1 MNRYIEKTQ
10 EILNIIYPFEPN
22 KSRNINKTA
31 YDNTRDISTTLRNTQ
46 LEENTYTFAKLST
59 NIHLT
64 YEPDLDE
71 LYNNLSR
78 IRDFIREIKVN
89 SNLSI
94 VPKTVFIEK
103 PQSETGKTEESKP
116 SKSSKCSKSRESSRV
131 SKKKFDN
138 ILITASSKDKN
149 ENCKNNN
156 ISSSRSRQITES
168 DQRKESSISVNI
180 NLYNNN
186 SNIISKC
193 DISKGSIAIIEKV
206 PRLIPEEFFEKCH
219 GCKMNFGVCRWKYHC
234 RCCGY
239 VFCFYCSW
247 NYDNFLPFY
256 LQSVRICDKCITDK
270 KNLVYLKM

>member
-10 EILNIIYPFEPN
+10 EILNIIFPFEPN
-22 KSRNINKTA
+22 ASRNINKTPR
-31 YDNTRDISTTLRNTQ
+31 DNLRDLSATRRNTITV
-46 LEENTYTFAKLST
+46 LDENTYTFARITS
-59 NIHLT
+59 HLND
-64 YEPDLDE
+64 EPDLDE

-78 IRDFIREIKVN
+78 IRDYIREIKVN
-89 SNLSI
+89 SNLNL
-94 VPKTVFIEK
+94 VPKTVFIDK
-103 PQSETGKTEESKP
+103 PESEICKTEESKR
-116 SKSSKCSKSRESSRV
+116 SQRSIM
-131 SKKKFDN
+131 SKKKFEN
-138 ILITASSKDKN
+138 IIKTTSSKDKD
-149 ENCKNNN
+149 ENCHNN
-156 ISSSRSRQITES
+156 ISYSKSRQITEFVKE
-168 DQRKESSISVNI
+168 KESSISVNI

-206 PRLIPEEFFEKCH
+206 PRLIPEEFFEKCY

-256 LQSVRICDKCITDK
+256 LQSVRICDRCITDK
-270 KNLVYLKM
+270 KNLVILNM